1 MPIIKGQVVD
11 PEGQPVAQAAVYFVS
26 APVNMADVAQLTD
39 EEGKFTTY
47 LPTPGDYTLGARS
60 DDWGEVQKE
69 IQVIGDD
76 PLTIEMRLNKPA
88 GEK

>member
-1 MPIIKGQVVD
+1 MPIIQGQVVD

-26 APVNMADVAQLTD
+26 APVNMPDIAQLTD
-39 EEGKFTTY
+39 DEGKFTTY

-60 DDWGEVQKE
+60 DNWGEVQQE
-69 IQVIGDD
+69 IQVIGEN
-76 PLTIEMRLNKPA
+76 PLTMEMRFNKPG